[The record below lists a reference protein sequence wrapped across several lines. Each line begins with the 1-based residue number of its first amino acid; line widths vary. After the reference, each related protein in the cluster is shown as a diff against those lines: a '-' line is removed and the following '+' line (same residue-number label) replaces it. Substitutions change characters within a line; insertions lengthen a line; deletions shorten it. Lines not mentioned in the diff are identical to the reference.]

1 MKTYRVELDFPL
13 NSDGQLTTRIGA
25 LMEKNDSRSVLHSEE
40 GTTVIYAGVDSGST
54 TTNGVLI
61 DGKGRIIFSKTV
73 KTGIRASNTAEALM
87 QEMTEFSRKNG
98 NQIGKCIS
106 TGYGRLLVS
115 SASDKITEISCHARG
130 VFELFPEARGI
141 IDIGGQDSK
150 VIRLNSGG
158 NVEDFA
164 MNDKCAAGTGRFL
177 EVMAS
182 ALEMDTEKMSSL
194 ARKSKKDIS
203 ISSVCT
209 VFAESEVVS
218 LIGTGERIEDISAGL
233 FKAIAKRVGA
243 MYSRLGSPTPLVFT
257 GGVARNAG
265 VVEAMKM
272 LFKTEILIPDVP
284 DIMGAYGA
292 ALFARESSSE
302 SDIR

>member
-1 MKTYRVELDFPL
+1 
-13 NSDGQLTTRIGA
+13 
-25 LMEKNDSRSVLHSEE
+25 
-40 GTTVIYAGVDSGST
+40 
-54 TTNGVLI
+54 
-61 DGKGRIIFSKTV
+61 
-73 KTGIRASNTAEALM
+73 
-87 QEMTEFSRKNG
+87 
-98 NQIGKCIS
+98 
-106 TGYGRLLVS
+106 
-115 SASDKITEISCHARG
+115 
-130 VFELFPEARGI
+130 
-141 IDIGGQDSK
+141 
-150 VIRLNSGG
+150 
-158 NVEDFA
+158 
-164 MNDKCAAGTGRFL
+164 
-177 EVMAS
+177 
-182 ALEMDTEKMSSL
+182 MDTEKMSSL